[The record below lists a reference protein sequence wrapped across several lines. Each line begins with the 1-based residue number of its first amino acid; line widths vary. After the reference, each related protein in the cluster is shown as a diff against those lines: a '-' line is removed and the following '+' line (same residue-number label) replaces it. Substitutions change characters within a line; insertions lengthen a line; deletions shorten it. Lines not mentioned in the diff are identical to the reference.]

1 MKTKP
6 SKNLISI
13 PVILALLIF
22 CFSCSKKFGEGTV
35 DLSEWKAANY
45 NVQEQPYAEWVLSE
59 DKLSVTQTV
68 NADPSV
74 FVSDLNLGKTSIQGT
89 WYVNSR
95 DDDDFIGFVFAYQD
109 PGHFYLFDWK
119 GAEQGSARQGMA
131 IKIVS
136 APFKGP
142 DSGNL
147 EANLPFTKTD
157 LWPTDGSEG
166 KVTLLQFEST
176 VGWQYQK
183 PYKFQLD
190 FRPGVFRIMVKDGEQ
205 ILFDKTLEDNTY
217 QSGKFGFYNYSQGG
231 VVYEGFET
239 AQLATGFNYYW
250 ILLLAIILII
260 VLIGLKKI
268 QPRKRQ

>member
-1 MKTKP
+1 MKTQRL
-6 SKNLISI
+6 KNLISI
-13 PVILALLIF
+13 TVILVLLTF
-22 CFSCSKKFGEGTV
+22 CFSCTKKFGEGNV
-35 DLSEWKAANY
+35 DLSKWKAVNY
-45 NVQEQPYAEWVLSE
+45 NVEEQPYAEWVLSE

-74 FVSDLNLGKTSIQGT
+74 FVSDLDLGKTSIQGT
-89 WYVNSR
+89 WYVNSS

-119 GAEQGSARQGMA
+119 GAEQESARQGMA
-131 IKIVS
+131 IKIVDAS
-136 APFKGP
+136 FKGP

-147 EANLPFTKTD
+147 DANLPFTNTD
-157 LWPTDGSEG
+157 LWTTDGSEG
-166 KVTLLQFEST
+166 KITLLHFEPT

-190 FRPGVFRIMVKDGEQ
+190 FQPGVFSIIVKDGEQ

-217 QSGKFGFYNYSQGG
+217 KSGKFGFYNYSQGG

-239 AQLATGFNYYW
+239 VQLATGFSFYW
-250 ILLLAIILII
+250 ILLLVIVLII
-260 VLIGLKKI
+260 VFIGLKKI
-268 QPRKRQ
+268 QPQKR